1 MNGSHPHTLV
11 WALSL
16 ICLVIASVA
25 KADTLLEVFREAQQ
39 FDPRWSGA
47 RNVHLA
53 SRQRP
58 AQGFAGLL
66 PSVAISSS
74 AFHYNADSDYPAA
87 SVFKD
92 SQRYYETFE
101 YGLTVTHP
109 LFRRENFALYQQAIA
124 QANLGDAELSLAR
137 AELMLR
143 VAQAYFDALAA
154 LDNIMVS
161 RAEVEAFS
169 AQLSQAEDNLAA
181 GVAAITDVY
190 EAQSRHA
197 LATAREISAKN
208 EFDVRRQALRRI
220 MGRYPRDL
228 ALLSEE
234 FVPELPV
241 PNDIEKWVK
250 MAREKNEQLKV
261 QQQQVEVSRWDMQR
275 ARAAHYP
282 LVDLVVNYS
291 NVTGTPTGYGSE
303 VSDQERIGAGIQI
316 QVPLYQGGRNVYRL
330 RETMAMTDKALDDLE
345 DRSREVE
352 VTVRQIFLALVNG
365 AKQIRALERAL
376 ISSEGAREASHGGL
390 SAGVRT
396 RIDVLNA
403 EQQVFNT
410 KRELS
415 KARYDYLLNILKL
428 KALAGTVS
436 EDDLRQTDALL
447 TVAEP

>member
-1 MNGSHPHTLV
+1 MKASYPHPLV
-11 WALSL
+11 LALSAIWL
-16 ICLVIASVA
+16 GLASVA

-53 SRQRP
+53 SQQRP
-58 AQGFAGLL
+58 GQGYAGLL

-74 AFHYNADSDYPAA
+74 AFQYDADTNYPAG
-87 SVFKD
+87 SVFRS
-92 SQRYYETFE
+92 SQRYYETVE

-109 LFRRENFALYQQAIA
+109 LYRRENFAQYQQAIA

-137 AELMLR
+137 ADLILR
-143 VAQAYFDALAA
+143 VFGAYFDALAA
-154 LDNIMVS
+154 LDNTVVS
-161 RAEVEAFS
+161 RAEVEAF
-169 AQLSQAEDNLAA
+169 AGQLGQAKDYLAA

-190 EAQSRHA
+190 EAQSRHD
-197 LATAREISAKN
+197 LAIAREISAKN
-208 EFDVRRQALRRI
+208 EFDIRRQALRRI

-228 ALLSEE
+228 GLLREK

-241 PNDIEKWVK
+241 PNDIEKWVE
-250 MAREKNEQLKV
+250 MAHAKSDQLKV
-261 QQQQVEVSRWDMQR
+261 QQQQVQVSRWDTQR

-291 NVTGTPTGYGSE
+291 NVSGTPTGYGNE

-316 QVPLYQGGRNVYRL
+316 QIPLYQGGRNVYRL
-330 RETMAMTDKALDDLE
+330 REAVALTDKALDDLE

-352 VTVRQIFLALVNG
+352 VTVRQVFLALING
-365 AKQIRALERAL
+365 ASQIRALEQAL
-376 ISSEGAREASHGGL
+376 ISSEGAREASQGGL
-390 SAGVRT
+390 AAGVRT
-396 RIDVLNA
+396 QIDVLNA
-403 EQQVFNT
+403 QQQVFNT

-415 KARYDYLLNILKL
+415 KAQYEYLLNLLKL
-428 KALAGTVS
+428 KSLAGTVS

-447 TVAEP
+447 TVSD